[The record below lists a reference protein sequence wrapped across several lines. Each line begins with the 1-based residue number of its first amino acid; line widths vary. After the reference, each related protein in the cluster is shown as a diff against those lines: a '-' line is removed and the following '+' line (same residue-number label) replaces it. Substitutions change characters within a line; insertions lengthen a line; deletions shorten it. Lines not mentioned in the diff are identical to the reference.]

1 MTVHYANLFSKSI
14 DLTAEFVTDFS
25 RTFKSNTFDKYT
37 RNDGKV
43 YIKHGVDRDTKVD
56 VFSVEAM
63 IYEYK
68 GCWVGNQKNFGSF
81 HNFADAISC
90 ARNVQLPQDSIS
102 EDAALALMSNWIFS
116 LLTNTQQQT
125 MNNTFN
131 RDSLIA
137 DYAQQILDG
146 MDMKTMECFVYDT
159 LCDNLRSYSD
169 EELIAE
175 VTEYNPELIEGW

>member
-14 DLTAEFVTDFS
+14 NLTGDFILDFK

-43 YIKHGVDRDTKVD
+43 YIKHGVDRDTKLD

-90 ARNVQLPQDSIS
+90 ARSVQLSEHTLS
-102 EDAALALMSNWIFS
+102 EDGYLALM
-116 LLTNTQQQT
+116 
-125 MNNTFN
+125 NN
-131 RDSLIA
+131 
-137 DYAQQILDG
+137 
-146 MDMKTMECFVYDT
+146 
-159 LCDNLRSYSD
+159 
-169 EELIAE
+169 
-175 VTEYNPELIEGW
+175 

>member
-1 MTVHYANLFSKSI
+1 MTVHYANLFAQNT

-68 GCWVGNQKNFGSF
+68 GCWVGSQKNFGSF
-81 HNFADAISC
+81 DNFADAIAC
-90 ARNVQLPQDSIS
+90 ARNVQLPEGSIS
-102 EDAALALMSNWIFS
+102 QNEALALMSN
-116 LLTNTQQQT
+116 
-125 MNNTFN
+125 
-131 RDSLIA
+131 
-137 DYAQQILDG
+137 
-146 MDMKTMECFVYDT
+146 
-159 LCDNLRSYSD
+159 
-169 EELIAE
+169 
-175 VTEYNPELIEGW
+175 

>member
-1 MTVHYANLFSKSI
+1 MTVHYANLFAQNT

-43 YIKHGVDRDTKVD
+43 YIEQGVDRDTKVD

-68 GCWVGNQKNFGSF
+68 GCLSGSQKSFGSF
-81 HNFADAISC
+81 DNFADAISC

-102 EDAALALMSNWIFS
+102 ENDALALMRN
-116 LLTNTQQQT
+116 
-125 MNNTFN
+125 
-131 RDSLIA
+131 
-137 DYAQQILDG
+137 
-146 MDMKTMECFVYDT
+146 
-159 LCDNLRSYSD
+159 
-169 EELIAE
+169 
-175 VTEYNPELIEGW
+175 